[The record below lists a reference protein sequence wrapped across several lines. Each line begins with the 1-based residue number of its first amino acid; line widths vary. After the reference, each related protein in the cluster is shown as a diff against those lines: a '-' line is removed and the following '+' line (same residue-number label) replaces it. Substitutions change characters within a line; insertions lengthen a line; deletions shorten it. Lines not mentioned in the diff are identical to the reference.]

1 MASTRTRATAA
12 LVAALGVIALS
23 PASFAQDTQVADKG
37 GRGEMRQH
45 RMMEFR
51 QDAGG
56 DGIYRLAGIVCG
68 PSAADRLETR
78 LDRIAKRLELTEAQ
92 QPLFAAFRTSALTA
106 QTSFADACAAARPG
120 DRADLA
126 GTPPGHKQAMKPG
139 MKPGDKMA
147 MKPGVKP
154 DDTMGAPGADADAAP
169 KTLELDQL
177 KKGGD
182 HARDR
187 AERPDRA
194 DRASRA
200 ERPDL
205 IAGIQ
210 MRLAVDK
217 ARIEAMEA
225 VLPDLKALL
234 ASLTD
239 AQKAKLLKGVGGG
252 FGRGAAPE
260 FHRGTAGGLD
270 G

>member
-1 MASTRTRATAA
+1 MASTRTRATVA

-68 PSAADRLETR
+68 PSAADRLDTR
-78 LDRIAKRLELTEAQ
+78 LERIAKRLELTEAQ

-106 QTSFADACAAARPG
+106 QTDFADACAAARPG

-126 GTPPGHKQAMKPG
+126 GTPPGDKPAMKPG
-139 MKPGDKMA
+139 MKPGDKM
-147 MKPGVKP
+147 
-154 DDTMGAPGADADAAP
+154 GAPGAEAGVAP
-169 KTLELDQL
+169 KTLEPDQL
-177 KKGGD
+177 EKGGD

-187 AERPDRA
+187 AERPDRPGRA

-205 IAGIQ
+205 IAGIE

-239 AQKAKLLKGVGGG
+239 AQKAKLLKGFGGG
-252 FGRGAAPE
+252 VGRGAAPE
-260 FHRGTAGGLD
+260 FHRGPAGGLD